1 MERLILASASPRRR
15 EICEKLGLAFD
26 VVPALG
32 EEPPDPKLPLPA
44 AVTRVAKS
52 KAGEVAAR
60 YPGRLVLGADTVV
73 AAPDGTVLGKPR
85 DKEDACRML
94 ALLSGR
100 RHRVVTGVWLCGPGI
115 GDGFADETAVEF
127 MPLDSTE
134 IRAYVDTGEPLD
146 KAGAYAIQGQGMR
159 FVRGIAGDFYTVMG
173 LPGARLWAFPKPYL
187 LNLS

>member
-1 MERLILASASPRRR
+1 M
-15 EICEKLGLAFD
+15 
-26 VVPALG
+26 VPALG

-85 DKEDACRML
+85 DKDDACRML

-134 IRAYVDTGEPLD
+134 IRAYVDTASLLTRRGLTPSRGGD
-146 KAGAYAIQGQGMR
+146 AVCA
-159 FVRGIAGDFYTVMG
+159 GIAGDFYTVMG
-173 LPGARLWAFPKPYL
+173 LPGARLWAFLKPYL